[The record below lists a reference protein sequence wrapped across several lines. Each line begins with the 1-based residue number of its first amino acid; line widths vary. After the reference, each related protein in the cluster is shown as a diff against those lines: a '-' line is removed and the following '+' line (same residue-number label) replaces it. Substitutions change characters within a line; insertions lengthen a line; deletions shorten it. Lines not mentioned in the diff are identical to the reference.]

1 MVPIG
6 QVDNLRRELAE
17 IDILNCNRR
26 HMLPNQRLQTSNAV
40 VDVLSG
46 LRERGDNEFPGI
58 EFPLNDF
65 LAFPFKNPYS
75 TDDVVESALIGQEF
89 EVGKQGLGENLH
101 DSQHNGINLHG
112 IQ

>member
-46 LRERGDNEFPGI
+46 VRERGDNEFPGI

-65 LAFPFKNPYS
+65 PVFRLRIPDQSERTLQRHQWSRDF
-75 TDDVVESALIGQEF
+75 
-89 EVGKQGLGENLH
+89 
-101 DSQHNGINLHG
+101 
-112 IQ
+112 